1 MIAKRVMRTHPH
13 TLWWLLGSVLLLAG
27 AMPLARAAA
36 QQTKALGPQAVIEQT
51 TQAMLAQLKADRKQL
66 KAHPGRLYALVSDI
80 VLPHFDFVHMAHWVM
95 GRGNWAQMSRAQKTQ
110 FVLAFRTLL
119 VRTYGTA
126 LLQYTNQKIRFL
138 PLRDDPAQGYVV
150 VRSQV
155 MEGNG
160 RTIGIFYSLYNR
172 RGEWLVYDI
181 SIDGISLLT
190 NYRSSFNDE
199 INRYGIKG
207 LIARLEQH
215 NAKRAGP

>member
-1 MIAKRVMRTHPH
+1 MTAKREMRTHPYP
-13 TLWWLLGSVLLLAG
+13 LWWLLGSLLLLGAG
-27 AMPLARAAA
+27 IPLARAAT
-36 QQTKALGPQAVIEQT
+36 QQVKALGPQAVIEQT
-51 TQAMLAQLKADRKQL
+51 TQAMLAQLKADNKQL

-95 GRGNWAQMSRAQKTQ
+95 GRDNWAQMSREQKTQ

-126 LLQYTNQKIRFL
+126 LLQYTDQKIRFL

-160 RTIGIFYSLYNR
+160 RTIGISYSLYNK
-172 RGEWLVYDI
+172 RGDWLVYDI
-181 SIDGISLLT
+181 SIAGISLLT